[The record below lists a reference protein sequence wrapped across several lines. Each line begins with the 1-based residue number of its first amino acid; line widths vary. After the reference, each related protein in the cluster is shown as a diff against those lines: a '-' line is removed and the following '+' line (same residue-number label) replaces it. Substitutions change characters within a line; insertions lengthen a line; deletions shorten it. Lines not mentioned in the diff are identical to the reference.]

1 MESTIK
7 TIIETNALQQLPRF
21 LSDRSGK
28 ALIVAD
34 QNTHLIAGVQVG
46 AVLREAGLAYQE
58 IVLQRPQPLV
68 PDEQALA
75 EIQEIISPDIGV
87 LLAVGSGTITDLT
100 RFAGFK
106 AGIPFISL
114 PTAPSMDGYASPV
127 VALTLKGFKQTLSA
141 APPIAI
147 IADIGILKHAPSV
160 MVQAGLGDLL
170 GKYTSLADWELGRI
184 IEDENFS
191 PQIADLV
198 RDAVNRAIWSFTND
212 IPVEE
217 KITNLAKALIM
228 SGEAMLAWGNS
239 RPASGSEH
247 HLAHYWEMETA
258 LKGKED
264 HPHGI
269 KVGIAAVIVSDY
281 YHRLSNLTIKEVEE
295 CVSNNRYESDTEYRN
310 RIKTVFGPLAEI
322 ILSDLNGYYCDS
334 VLRKKRQIIIQNN
347 WWLLKKMVK
356 EKVPKPE
363 EIKSILSQT
372 GAPLSPQEIGIST
385 AELKLALQNAKEVRK
400 RYSVFRLAEDL
411 GWRCL

>member
-184 IEDENFS
+184 IEGEDYS
-191 PQIADLV
+191 PQIAGQV
-198 RDAVNRAIWSFTND
+198 RDAVDRVVCSITNN
-212 IPVEE
+212 VSSEE
-217 KITNLAKALIM
+217 KITNLITALII

-239 RPASGSEH
+239 RPASGGEH
-247 HLAHYWEMETA
+247 HLAHYWEMEAA
-258 LKGKED
+258 LKGKDD

-269 KVGIAAVIVSDY
+269 KVGIATVIVSDY
-281 YHRLSNLTIKEVEE
+281 YHRLSDLTIKEVEE

-334 VLRKKRQIIIQNN
+334 VLRKKGKLSFKTIGGFSKK
-347 WWLLKKMVK
+347 WLKKR
-356 EKVPKPE
+356 
-363 EIKSILSQT
+363 SR
-372 GAPLSPQEIGIST
+372 
-385 AELKLALQNAKEVRK
+385 NRK
-400 RYSVFRLAEDL
+400 RSKAS
-411 GWRCL
+411 